1 MYDEYINMSKG
12 KLYSVEQI
20 LNQGLHTSDESI
32 SGFAIALL
40 DDIEQFKKNNEQ
52 DILEILNDKESSILY
67 VINFGDKIFNN
78 SLKQIQDHK
87 SNKGTALG
95 FLASVNFYDLLK
107 LWPDETEVY
116 DSGDI
121 LKKTRYA
128 KFHAARILKSLR
140 KGEDPNEYDP
150 PELDVKEDD
159 QDTGQEELSGEQ
171 QPAGLPNEEVSEPI
185 VKNEEEPSLGLPQVP
200 DFIDEAPEQDKSIA
214 KSVERSVSPEF
225 KLPEPPKS
233 LPKPKTPEVE
243 IVEKSDPEPVRP
255 AAKSR
260 EYSKN
265 DISQIIESGEIYN
278 KAQKHAK
285 FAISA
290 MNYEDKETAL
300 KQLNE
305 AITLLSQL

>member
-1 MYDEYINMSKG
+1 M
-12 KLYSVEQI
+12 
-20 LNQGLHTSDESI
+20 NQGLHTSDESI

-52 DILEILNDKESSILY
+52 DVLEILNDKESSILY

-116 DSGDI
+116 DSGDV

-150 PELDVKEDD
+150 PELDVKDDED
-159 QDTGQEELSGEQ
+159 GQEEEEEISGEQ
-171 QPAGLPNEEVSEPI
+171 QPAGLPKEEVSLPS
-185 VKNEEEPSLGLPQVP
+185 VNDDEEEPSLALPQVP
-200 DFIDEAPEQDKSIA
+200 NFIDEAPKQEKSVA
-214 KSVERSVSPEF
+214 KSVERSESPEF
-225 KLPEPPKS
+225 KLPEPPKA
-233 LPKPKTPEVE
+233 LPKPKSPEL
-243 IVEKSDPEPVRP
+243 SSSLDPDPVRP
-255 AAKSR
+255 VPKGR

-305 AITLLSQL
+305 AIDLLSRL